1 MEGEIEGTD
10 KKRHYEQDL
19 RGSRGQGIGSG
30 MDVQGL
36 FGKQRGGSKGGRAV
50 QTERNVPLV
59 YQLGLLLATRGR
71 NLTTVV
77 LEVGICVIG
86 SSEQR

>member
-10 KKRHYEQDL
+10 KKRHYEQYL
-19 RGSRGQGIGSG
+19 RGSRGQGIGSR
-30 MDVQGL
+30 MDAQGL
-36 FGKQRGGSKGGRAV
+36 FGKQRGGTEGGRAV

-59 YQLGLLLATRGR
+59 YQLGLLQATRGR
-71 NLTTVV
+71 KLTTVV